1 MEKKRRNCDI
11 YSGGIAGNLNATGFD
26 AALPLGSCQRS
37 EDRVRAQSPVRRCEM
52 KNREAELQMQIEQVI
67 GRLQKI
73 QRYIAGSRQPAT
85 RIELERLQELG
96 RSYEQL
102 QRQLQD
108 WYRVAPAA
116 GVAGDERS

>member
-1 MEKKRRNCDI
+1 
-11 YSGGIAGNLNATGFD
+11 
-26 AALPLGSCQRS
+26 
-37 EDRVRAQSPVRRCEM
+37 M

-85 RIELERLQELG
+85 RIELQQLQELG
-96 RSYEQL
+96 RCYQQL

-108 WYRVAPAA
+108 WYLSADKPE
-116 GVAGDERS
+116 AGDEPTG

>member
-1 MEKKRRNCDI
+1 
-11 YSGGIAGNLNATGFD
+11 
-26 AALPLGSCQRS
+26 
-37 EDRVRAQSPVRRCEM
+37 M

-85 RIELERLQELG
+85 RVELERLQELG

-102 QRQLQD
+102 QRQLRD
-108 WYRVAPAA
+108 WYQAAPTADT
-116 GVAGDERS
+116 AGDERSG

>member
-1 MEKKRRNCDI
+1 
-11 YSGGIAGNLNATGFD
+11 
-26 AALPLGSCQRS
+26 
-37 EDRVRAQSPVRRCEM
+37 M

-85 RIELERLQELG
+85 RIELETLQELG

-108 WYRVAPAA
+108 WYRAAP
-116 GVAGDERS
+116 GGDRSDG

>member
-1 MEKKRRNCDI
+1 
-11 YSGGIAGNLNATGFD
+11 
-26 AALPLGSCQRS
+26 
-37 EDRVRAQSPVRRCEM
+37 M
-52 KNREAELQMQIEQVI
+52 KNREAELQMQIDQVI

-108 WYRVAPAA
+108 WYRSAPN
-116 GVAGDERS
+116 GGTGDE

>member
-1 MEKKRRNCDI
+1 
-11 YSGGIAGNLNATGFD
+11 
-26 AALPLGSCQRS
+26 
-37 EDRVRAQSPVRRCEM
+37 M

-85 RIELERLQELG
+85 HVELQRLQELG
-96 RSYEQL
+96 RSYELL

-108 WYRVAPAA
+108 WYQAAPAA
-116 GVAGDERS
+116 GTAGDERSG

>member
-1 MEKKRRNCDI
+1 
-11 YSGGIAGNLNATGFD
+11 
-26 AALPLGSCQRS
+26 
-37 EDRVRAQSPVRRCEM
+37 M

-85 RIELERLQELG
+85 RVELEHLQELG

-108 WYRVAPAA
+108 WYQAAPAA
-116 GVAGDERS
+116 GGAGDERSG

>member
-1 MEKKRRNCDI
+1 
-11 YSGGIAGNLNATGFD
+11 
-26 AALPLGSCQRS
+26 
-37 EDRVRAQSPVRRCEM
+37 M

-85 RIELERLQELG
+85 RIELQQLQALG

-108 WYRVAPAA
+108 WYRVAADA
-116 GVAGDERS
+116 ETGDERTG

>member
-1 MEKKRRNCDI
+1 
-11 YSGGIAGNLNATGFD
+11 
-26 AALPLGSCQRS
+26 
-37 EDRVRAQSPVRRCEM
+37 M

-85 RIELERLQELG
+85 RIELQQLQELG

-108 WYRVAPAA
+108 WYRVAADA
-116 GVAGDERS
+116 ETGDERAG

>member
-1 MEKKRRNCDI
+1 
-11 YSGGIAGNLNATGFD
+11 
-26 AALPLGSCQRS
+26 
-37 EDRVRAQSPVRRCEM
+37 M
-52 KNREAELQMQIEQVI
+52 KNREAELQMQIAQVI

-85 RIELERLQELG
+85 RIELQQLQELG

-108 WYRVAPAA
+108 WYRVAADA
-116 GVAGDERS
+116 ETGDERAG

>member
-1 MEKKRRNCDI
+1 
-11 YSGGIAGNLNATGFD
+11 
-26 AALPLGSCQRS
+26 
-37 EDRVRAQSPVRRCEM
+37 M